1 MQNDYL
7 YETLTPKECLMFA
20 ANLKLKVNVEEK
32 EKIVDK
38 LLRNL

>member
-7 YETLTPKECLMFA
+7 YETLSPRECLMFA
-20 ANLKLKVNVEEK
+20 ANLKLKVSPEEK
-32 EKIVDK
+32 EKIVNK